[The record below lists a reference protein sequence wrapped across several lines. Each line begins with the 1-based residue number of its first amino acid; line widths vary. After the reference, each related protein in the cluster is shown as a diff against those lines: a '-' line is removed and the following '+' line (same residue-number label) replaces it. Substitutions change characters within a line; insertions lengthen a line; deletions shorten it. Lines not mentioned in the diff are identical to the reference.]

1 MAYIL
6 ITNNVK
12 VNEKYSSGSNRHL
25 SRIDYRPETDLIGIL
40 TVVRDLVHQGHELL
54 THPLTGSIKPYET
67 PFKSICVSAEVGP
80 VQMMSVMII
89 EEAIGTAKKFLKDK
103 RAVVYPESVLDDFRT
118 IDLSLIDSGIESI
131 CAMG

>member
-6 ITNNVK
+6 VTNNLM
-12 VNEKYSSGSNRHL
+12 VNEKYTKNGNRHL
-25 SRIDYRPETDLIGIL
+25 KRIDYRPEADLIGIL

-67 PFKSICVSAEVGP
+67 PFKSICVGAETGP

-89 EEAIGTAKKFLKDK
+89 EEAIGTAKKFLKDQ
-103 RAVVYPESVLDDFRT
+103 RSVVYPESVLEDFRT